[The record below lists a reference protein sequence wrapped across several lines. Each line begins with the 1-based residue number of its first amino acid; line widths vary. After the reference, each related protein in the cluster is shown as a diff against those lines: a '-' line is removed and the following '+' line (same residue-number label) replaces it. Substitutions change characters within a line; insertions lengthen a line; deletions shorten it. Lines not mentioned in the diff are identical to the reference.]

1 MDQSVQLNLDHG
13 GVRRSV
19 TIGRRVRRGC
29 CSSPSLFNLHS
40 ECLTKGAVATL
51 GDFIMGGQVVGTVQ
65 YTSDLVVLVRE
76 ETVLQGMIESL
87 IRSGQC
93 CEMEINV
100 ETN

>member
-1 MDQSVQLNLDHG
+1 M
-13 GVRRSV
+13 

-40 ECLTKGAVATL
+40 ECLTKGALEAL
-51 GDFIMGGQVVGTVQ
+51 GDFRIGGQVVGTVK
-65 YTSDLVVLVRE
+65 YAGDLVVLVRE
-76 ETVLQGMIESL
+76 ETMLQGAIESL
-87 IRSGQC
+87 IESGQC